1 MKKIYCKP
9 STVVKEIAV
18 EKLIADSLGLSS
30 ASGDMLDEGEILVKE
45 DRGGV
50 WDDEW

>member
-1 MKKIYCKP
+1 MKKIYIQP
-9 STVVKEIAV
+9 NMVVKNIATQSIIAESWTKSNSV
-18 EKLIADSLGLSS
+18 E
-30 ASGDMLDEGEILVKE
+30 LDTEDILVKE